1 MKIPSLLGAA
11 VLTLASSALAQP
23 PARGGGKPDAGAMPP
38 AAAGQHAAF
47 RALVRF
53 LNGPEVQQVWAPA
66 FGASR
71 VVAVPL
77 GE

>member
-1 MKIPSLLGAA
+1 VPNLSPRGLAWAERLG
-11 VLTLASSALAQP
+11 
-23 PARGGGKPDAGAMPP
+23 GA
-38 AAAGQHAAF
+38 HEVF